1 MDESASS
8 RPLTRSQS
16 AAGTTIWNVPNQ
28 LTVAR
33 LVLSIICFVFLS
45 FDNYF
50 LGFILCVIAA
60 GTDWVDGYWARK
72 YGQITQLGRILDP
85 FADKI
90 IICGTFTYLA
100 AVPPNVDG
108 SSASE
113 ITAWMAVVV
122 VARELLVTALRSFF
136 EEHGTDFSAKWSGKW
151 KMVLQ
156 CAAAAGSLARLWYY
170 DFDTSEPANWNSEVP
185 DWTTWLLRLVVWAAI
200 FMTVYSGWVYVKRA
214 LALLRRTEQGAG
226 SSE

>member
-1 MDESASS
+1 MAE
-8 RPLTRSQS
+8 TM
-16 AAGTTIWNVPNQ
+16 GTSPTSKSPAVSTAIWNVPNQ

-33 LVLSIICFVFLS
+33 LVLSIVCFVFLA
-45 FDNYF
+45 FDSY
-50 LGFILCVIAA
+50 LIALILFVIAA

-90 IICGTFTYLA
+90 IICGTFIFLA
-100 AVPPNVDG
+100 AVPPDVNG

-122 VARELLVTALRSFF
+122 MGREILVTALRSFF
-136 EEHGTDFSAKWSGKW
+136 EEHGTDFSAKWAGKI

-156 CAAAAGSLARLWYY
+156 CAAVAGSLFRLWCHRY
-170 DFDTSEPANWNSEVP
+170 DGRFWHPEPHA
-185 DWTTWLLRLVVWAAI
+185 WTTVLLRIVVWSAVAI
-200 FMTVYSGWVYVKRA
+200 TVYSGWGYVQTAMR
-214 LALLRRTEQGAG
+214 LLRNNKT
-226 SSE
+226 